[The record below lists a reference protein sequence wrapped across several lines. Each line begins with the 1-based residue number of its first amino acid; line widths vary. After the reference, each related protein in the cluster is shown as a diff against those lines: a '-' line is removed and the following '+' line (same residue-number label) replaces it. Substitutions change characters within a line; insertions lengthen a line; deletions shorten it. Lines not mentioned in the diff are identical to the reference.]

1 MTHGIQTLQTRREER
16 RPTIFVSYSTEDV
29 ETADSL
35 ISDLVMAERNCWQDK
50 IAIKGG
56 DDWIDAI
63 PQGIENS
70 YVMIVLV
77 TINSLNSEWV
87 RDEILWA
94 RQQEK
99 VIIPLLFADVAKHNG
114 YFPLVRYQ
122 KIDFF
127 QQNYQRAFDQ
137 LIRSLPP
144 VPAQTIQAEP
154 DQRTF
159 ELDYLKRL
167 QFTNL
172 IETEKYPSLSG
183 QFETR
188 PVEMTAEYE
197 HQAFGLLDLDGPSPR
212 ERTIGRFTDA
222 IGKILEIRRAVLLGE
237 PGGGKTTTLLCR
249 FAGKGSRQRRQ
260 RSERRRLGALREAPL
275 QPLSRTHHDR
285 CKRGWVISGH
295 HPR

>member
-1 MTHGIQTLQTRREER
+1 MTHGIQTLQTPREER

-35 ISDLVMAERNCWQDK
+35 ISDLVMAERDCWQDK

-197 HQAFGLLDLDGPSPR
+197 NQAFGLLDLDGPSPR